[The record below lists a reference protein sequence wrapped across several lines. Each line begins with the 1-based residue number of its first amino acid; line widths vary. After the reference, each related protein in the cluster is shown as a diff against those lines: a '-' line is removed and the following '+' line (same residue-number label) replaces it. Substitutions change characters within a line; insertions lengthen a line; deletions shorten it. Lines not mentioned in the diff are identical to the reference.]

1 MVSKYWLY
9 ICFWSRIFF
18 YIFIVLFC
26 RFLFERWGYN
36 LSVFILNFK
45 VSKWWMCWFSSIPSR
60 SLPNFYLLAIFIVWE
75 IDIYYCKYLH
85 NIQSIGKILLEL
97 YSCSWI
103 HNIVFEFLAFL
114 FLVKKQI
121 LSFFICFWLKIFS
134 QKFFID
140 FIFFSKASN
149 SLWSVMDEY
158 VVTFLGTQ
166 FLYFYFGQVQV
177 RW

>member
-45 VSKWWMCWFSSIPSR
+45 CVDSVVSPVEVCQIFTS
-60 SLPNFYLLAIFIVWE
+60 LAIFIVWE

-121 LSFFICFWLKIFS
+121 LYFFICFWLKIFS